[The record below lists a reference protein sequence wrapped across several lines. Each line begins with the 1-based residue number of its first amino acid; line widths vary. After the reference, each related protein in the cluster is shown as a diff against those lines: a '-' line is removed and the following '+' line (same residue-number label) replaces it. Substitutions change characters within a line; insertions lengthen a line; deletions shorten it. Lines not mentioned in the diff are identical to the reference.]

1 MEPPSRKRRA
11 AAEVV
16 TRGTAEQQG
25 GAGTEGVT
33 RGTASFS
40 PHVTRPTRKA
50 RTHSAADA
58 QRRVRTAVWGAG
70 LRLHGALAGASLGR
84 TAVRDAGLRLHGAI
98 AGASPG
104 PRMDVRLGACGARQL
119 PPRAA
124 GQQGGFRRE
133 THDRRPGGP
142 RSNGGT
148 CRLSRNPAASAPPRT
163 SAPPARRLVAR
174 LHALPALRHKGRE
187 RPGPSFVPAG
197 FGSPVSYQNSRSL
210 SRPGQNCPTAKK
222 KKHSHAALVQDGA
235 RRERERERERE
246 RFKERGSLAAVG
258 RQPERA

>member
-1 MEPPSRKRRA
+1 VEPPSRKRRA

-70 LRLHGALAGASLGR
+70 LRLHGTIAGASLGR
-84 TAVRDAGLRLHGAI
+84 TLRSGDTGLRLHGAI

-119 PPRAA
+119 PPRTA
-124 GQQGGFRRE
+124 GQQG
-133 THDRRPGGP
+133 
-142 RSNGGT
+142 
-148 CRLSRNPAASAPPRT
+148 
-163 SAPPARRLVAR
+163 V
-174 LHALPALRHKGRE
+174 
-187 RPGPSFVPAG
+187 
-197 FGSPVSYQNSRSL
+197 
-210 SRPGQNCPTAKK
+210 
-222 KKHSHAALVQDGA
+222 
-235 RRERERERERE
+235 
-246 RFKERGSLAAVG
+246 
-258 RQPERA
+258 

>member
-70 LRLHGALAGASLGR
+70 LRLHGAIAGASLGR
-84 TAVRDAGLRLHGAI
+84 NAGLRLHGAI

-124 GQQGGFRRE
+124 VQQGGFRRIRE
-133 THDRRPGGP
+133 SSRTTADRAVRGATAARAGSAGTQRPP
-142 RSNGGT
+142 HRHAQV
-148 CRLSRNPAASAPPRT
+148 R
-163 SAPPARRLVAR
+163 R
-174 LHALPALRHKGRE
+174 LHAGWWLACTLSQPCDTRGGKGPDPRSCPQALGHPSVTKIAGLFHGRPKLPHC
-187 RPGPSFVPAG
+187 
-197 FGSPVSYQNSRSL
+197 Q
-210 SRPGQNCPTAKK
+210 KK
-222 KKHSHAALVQDGA
+222 
-235 RRERERERERE
+235 R
-246 RFKERGSLAAVG
+246 LAAVG